1 MLQTDSSFWWAWS
14 GHCGI
19 LDQHIL
25 LEVIRL
31 ICKLDNH
38 FTDHCKLLD
47 EVKSIL
53 PSLELRYLDQP
64 RGSNFNA
71 GKMDQT

>member
-1 MLQTDSSFWWAWS
+1 MLEF
-14 GHCGI
+14 I
-19 LDQHIL
+19 HI
-25 LEVIRL
+25 

-38 FTDHCKLLD
+38 LTDHCKLLD

-53 PSLELRYLDQP
+53 PALELLYLDQL

-71 GKMDQT
+71 GKMDQTWSSKLHALS